1 MYLHGD
7 VYDDTDHTY
16 GVDDLDDADGDYA
29 DDVDGVVDFPP
40 SPLQN

>member
-1 MYLHGD
+1 MYLH
-7 VYDDTDHTY
+7 YDDTDHTG
-16 GVDDLDDADGDYA
+16 GVDDLDDAHGVDA